1 VFDAISE
8 NRWRWR
14 DTSRAKELFGWQ
26 PTGQA
31 EHFTLET
38 EER

>member
-1 VFDAISE
+1 VSDAISE

-26 PTGQA
+26 PTGHA
-31 EHFTLET
+31 EAFTLDS
-38 EER
+38 